1 MLLRNGFL
9 LRHAEALQQLLRGVI
24 AHALLPVVHGGA
36 LNDDGKVPPGLDR
49 HGGHRQPDAED
60 PVIAFS
66 TTNYHVFR
74 AGILAADLGMNVDG
88 MGAKTKWYF
97 WPNALIRE
105 FVGMLVREWKLHLSL
120 LIVIATLSVFSANLQ
135 WLFELF

>member
-1 MLLRNGFL
+1 MPEGEAIRNYLISQGIPEEQIIPETKSVNTLQNMKFS
-9 LRHAEALQQLLRGVI
+9 REIIRANAALTE
-24 AHALLPVVHGGA
+24 
-36 LNDDGKVPPGLDR
+36 
-49 HGGHRQPDAED
+49 QPDAED

>member
-1 MLLRNGFL
+1 
-9 LRHAEALQQLLRGVI
+9 
-24 AHALLPVVHGGA
+24 
-36 LNDDGKVPPGLDR
+36 
-49 HGGHRQPDAED
+49 
-60 PVIAFS
+60 
-66 TTNYHVFR
+66 
-74 AGILAADLGMNVDG
+74 MNVDG